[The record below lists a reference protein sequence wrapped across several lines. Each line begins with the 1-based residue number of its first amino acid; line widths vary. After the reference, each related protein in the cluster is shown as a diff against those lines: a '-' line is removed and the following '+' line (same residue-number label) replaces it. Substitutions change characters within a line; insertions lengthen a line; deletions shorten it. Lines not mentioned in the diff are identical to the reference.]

1 HRYSHQRIATD
12 GERIYIVN
20 NGGAKPSKS
29 IFMYSKKHKHGW
41 NERLLFAED
50 KWGIAWSDKRF
61 ITGLAVETKGD
72 RLFAAYEKDDKIQ
85 VYHKVSGEPM
95 DPIMVSNVTRLE
107 TDGKDN
113 LWAFQTQEGK
123 PTLIRI
129 SNIGQAPKV
138 ETIVAEG

>member
-1 HRYSHQRIATD
+1 IGNTSTKQWGPAKPGEPQKHRSFEYIWAMVFMDDGEGFYVVGYNEGQPPAFRLHQNDYQMARQMTTSDHRYSHQRIATD

-61 ITGLAVETKGD
+61 ITGLAVE
-72 RLFAAYEKDDKIQ
+72 
-85 VYHKVSGEPM
+85 
-95 DPIMVSNVTRLE
+95 
-107 TDGKDN
+107 
-113 LWAFQTQEGK
+113 
-123 PTLIRI
+123 
-129 SNIGQAPKV
+129 
-138 ETIVAEG
+138 